1 MSAQTL
7 GSLRINRGFNPSKDP
22 KIDEIKQKAGEL
34 VDVIENIDP
43 STIAEKSLIGEVKRL
58 KCLAQTHLEIA
69 SMFGVKAQALSQSW
83 SSNNS

>member
-1 MSAQTL
+1 MWNAGGPLKKDKRIKTNYITKEDNMSAQTL

-43 STIAEKSLIGEVKRL
+43 ST
-58 KCLAQTHLEIA
+58 CLLYT
-69 SMFGVKAQALSQSW
+69 SPSPRD
-83 SSNNS
+83 